1 RAGAARRLL
10 SPRPDVRSTR
20 PAGPGARR
28 VRARAGHGHQL
39 RGRGRATVAALTR
52 HRRHGKLPPFL
63 TVLHFQASMLRT
75 RTPKLSQIQRPV
87 TDGVERVVEELR
99 RIVLS
104 DLPAIGEVNDH
115 LLWARG
121 KLFRPTL
128 LLLSHRASGGGDPR
142 AVTLAAIVE
151 LVHLATL
158 VHDDA
163 VDHSVLRRGMPT
175 VNALWNHQT
184 AVIMGDYLYSRS
196 ISALAELG
204 RVEFITVLSRAANE
218 MSVGELRQL
227 SSCDALDFTESD
239 YERLISSKTASLMS
253 AACEL
258 GAASAGE
265 TYRASLARY
274 GHALGMAFQ
283 VVDDLLDYTGTE
295 STVGKPT
302 GQDLREH
309 KVTLPLIAAMR
320 EMPASGRR
328 EVERFFADPVPQE
341 HAITAISEL
350 VREHGGLEYARSRA
364 DEYGRQ
370 AAEALLAVPDN
381 EAAEALRA
389 AVSYVVERSN

>member
-1 RAGAARRLL
+1 
-10 SPRPDVRSTR
+10 
-20 PAGPGARR
+20 
-28 VRARAGHGHQL
+28 
-39 RGRGRATVAALTR
+39 
-52 HRRHGKLPPFL
+52 
-63 TVLHFQASMLRT
+63 MLRA
-75 RTPKLSQIQRPV
+75 RTPKLSQIQLPV
-87 TDGVERVVEELR
+87 RDDVESVIAELR

-104 DLPAIGEVNDH
+104 DFPAIGEVNDH

-128 LLLSHRASGGGDPR
+128 LLLAHRACGGSDPR

-196 ISALAELG
+196 ISALADLG
-204 RVEFITVLSRAANE
+204 RVEFIAVLSRAANE

-227 SSCDALDFTESD
+227 SSCDALEFTERD

-258 GAASAGE
+258 GAAAAGDGH
-265 TYRASLARY
+265 RGPLARY
-274 GHALGMAFQ
+274 GDALGMAFQ
-283 VVDDLLDYTGTE
+283 VVDDLLDFTGSE
-295 STVGKPT
+295 ATVGKPT

-320 EMPASGRR
+320 EMPFDARR
-328 EVERFFADPVPQE
+328 EVEHFFADPVPTEAGIGRLTQ
-341 HAITAISEL
+341 L
-350 VREHGGLEYARSRA
+350 VREYGGLEYARSRA
-364 DEYGRQ
+364 DAYGRQ
-370 AAEALLAVPDN
+370 AAEAVLELPDG
-381 EAAEALRA
+381 EATESLRA
-389 AVSYVVERSN
+389 AISYVVERTN

>member
-1 RAGAARRLL
+1 
-10 SPRPDVRSTR
+10 
-20 PAGPGARR
+20 
-28 VRARAGHGHQL
+28 
-39 RGRGRATVAALTR
+39 
-52 HRRHGKLPPFL
+52 
-63 TVLHFQASMLRT
+63 MLRT
-75 RTPKLSQIQRPV
+75 RTPTLSLIQQLV
-87 TDGVERVVEELR
+87 GDDLERVVDELKR
-99 RIVLS
+99 LVLS
-104 DLPAIGEVNDH
+104 DFPAIGEVNDH

-128 LLLSHRASGGGDPR
+128 LLLSNRIGDRPSPR

-204 RVEFITVLSRAANE
+204 RVEYIALLSRAAND

-227 SSCDALDFTESD
+227 SSCDALQFTEQD
-239 YERLISSKTASLMS
+239 YDRLISSKTASLMS

-258 GAASAGE
+258 GAAAGAE
-265 TYRASLARY
+265 EHREPLARY
-274 GHALGMAFQ
+274 GHNLGMAFQ
-283 VVDDLLDYTGTE
+283 IADDLLDFTQTE
-295 STVGKPT
+295 AAVGKPT

-320 EMPASGRR
+320 EMGSAELGPI
-328 EVERFFADPVPQE
+328 ETFFADPVPSDDGI
-341 HAITAISEL
+341 ALVTAL
-350 VREHGGLEYARSRA
+350 VREHGGLEYARNRA
-364 DEYGRQ
+364 HEFGARAGDALLELPEGDPTDALQ
-370 AAEALLAVPDN
+370 AAVA
-381 EAAEALRA
+381 
-389 AVSYVVERSN
+389 YVIDRKN

>member
-1 RAGAARRLL
+1 
-10 SPRPDVRSTR
+10 
-20 PAGPGARR
+20 
-28 VRARAGHGHQL
+28 
-39 RGRGRATVAALTR
+39 
-52 HRRHGKLPPFL
+52 
-63 TVLHFQASMLRT
+63 MLRT
-75 RTPKLSQIQRPV
+75 RTPKLSEIQRPV
-87 TDGVERVVEELR
+87 RDDVERVVDELR

-104 DLPAIGEVNDH
+104 DFPAIGEVNDH

-128 LLLSHRASGGGDPR
+128 LLLSHRVSGGSDAR

-196 ISALAELG
+196 ISALADIG
-204 RVEFITVLSRAANE
+204 RVDFIAVLSRAANE

-227 SSCDALDFTESD
+227 SSCDALQFSEQD
-239 YERLISSKTASLMS
+239 YDRLIASKTASLMS
-253 AACEL
+253 AACEI
-258 GAASAGE
+258 GAALATES
-265 TYRASLARY
+265 YREPLARF

-283 VVDDLLDYTGTE
+283 IVDDLLDYTE
-295 STVGKPT
+295 SEAMVGKPT

-320 EMPASGRR
+320 EMAPAARR
-328 EVERFFADPVPQE
+328 DVEAFFADPVPTDDGIQRL
-341 HAITAISEL
+341 TKL
-350 VREHGGLEYARSRA
+350 VRDNGGLEYARNRA
-364 DEYGRQ
+364 DEFGRR
-370 AAEALLAVPDN
+370 AAEALLELPDGPGTD
-381 EAAEALRA
+381 ALQA
-389 AVSYVVERSN
+389 AVGYVVERRN